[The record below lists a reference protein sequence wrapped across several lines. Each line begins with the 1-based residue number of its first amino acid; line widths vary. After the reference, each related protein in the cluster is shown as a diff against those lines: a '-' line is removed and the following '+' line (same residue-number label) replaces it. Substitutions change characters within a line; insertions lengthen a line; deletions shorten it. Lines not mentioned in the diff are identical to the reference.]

1 MRLAGRFRRT
11 HYTLMEIAQKPA
23 LPGQPPAVAPVY
35 FETLTLQNLRCFGEA
50 VTLRFTDPNDKIA
63 QWTII
68 LGDNG
73 VGKTT
78 ILQAIAGLAPM
89 VSASNEGDEAKKK
102 EKEEKLLKA
111 CVSLQDSAFE
121 PFLSRC
127 ANSGARVKG
136 DHAGGAFPGYAAWPW
151 LKVVSAIRH
160 GELIDG
166 DSSGHVVRNHEWA
179 FAGSLNENGGWKMVW
194 SVRKEAFI
202 GGLVVYGYGASRRMA
217 VAGRKAFGTGNREAT
232 ETMFDNESQ
241 IGNAEEWLL
250 DLHQLAQMPHPGQK
264 LAERRLAEVLEIL
277 PHVLPDVD
285 QIKFEVDTV
294 GAARVRPKFHT
305 SFGWLP
311 IEALSYGYQTMVSWL
326 VDLTRR
332 MLERYPDAADP
343 LKMPAIVLVDEID
356 LHLHPR
362 WQREVMDY
370 LSERFPNTQFIVT
383 AHSPLIIQ
391 NQRAANVILLERL
404 PSVKNQPMRV
414 AVRQDLDEVKRWRV
428 DQILTSDL
436 FGLPTVESQ
445 HAEKLETERDNLL
458 AKSKLTPVDRK
469 RLAEIDAALESL
481 PAFSSQAAVKAE
493 ELFRQAAQLLAV
505 KPAVK
510 KPVKA
515 KRVAVR
521 K

>member
-1 MRLAGRFRRT
+1 
-11 HYTLMEIAQKPA
+11 MEIVQKPA
-23 LPGQPPAVAPVY
+23 LPGQPAAVAPVY
-35 FETLTLQNLRCFGEA
+35 FESLTLQNLRCFGEA
-50 VTLRFTDPNDKIA
+50 VTLRFTDQSDRIA

-78 ILQAIAGLAPM
+78 ILQALAGLAPM
-89 VSASNEGDEAKKK
+89 VDAANAEDGKEESAKQLKASAS
-102 EKEEKLLKA
+102 LR
-111 CVSLQDSAFE
+111 DSSFE

-127 ANSGARVKG
+127 ANHGAGPVEKG
-136 DHAGGAFPGYAAWPW
+136 ADTDFSTYAAWPW
-151 LKVVSAIRH
+151 LKIVSAIRL
-160 GELIDG
+160 GELIQGEQTKNDIT
-166 DSSGHVVRNHEWA
+166 RNHEWA
-179 FAGSLNENGGWKMVW
+179 FAGLLLGKAAWRRTW
-194 SVRKEAFI
+194 SVREESFI
-202 GGLVVYGYGASRRMA
+202 GGLVIYAYGASRRMA
-217 VAGRKAFGTGNREAT
+217 VAGRKAFGSGSREAT
-232 ETMFDNESQ
+232 ETLFDNESQ

-250 DLHQLAQMPHPGQK
+250 DLHQLSQMPHAEQE
-264 LAERRLAEVLEIL
+264 LAKKRLGDVLEIL
-277 PHVLPDVD
+277 PHVLPDVSE
-285 QIKFEVDTV
+285 IRFEVETV
-294 GAARVRPKFHT
+294 EAARVRPKFHT

-332 MLERYPDAADP
+332 MFERYPEAPDP

-404 PSVKNQPMRV
+404 PSAPDQPMRV
-414 AVRQDLDEVKRWRV
+414 TVRQDLDDVKRWRV

-436 FGLPTVESQ
+436 FGLQTVESQ
-445 HAEKLETERDNLL
+445 HAEKLEGERDVLL
-458 AKSKLTPVDRK
+458 AKSKLTAAERK
-469 RLAEIDAALESL
+469 RLAEIDAALEAL
-481 PAFSSQAAVKAE
+481 PAFSSRSAVKAE
-493 ELFRQAAQLLAV
+493 ELFKQAAELLAEKKLAKKASKV
-505 KPAVK
+505 KQPNA
-510 KPVKA
+510 
-515 KRVAVR
+515 R